1 MGGRRGIGRNHTPAA
16 VGGMGARDIAI
27 ANHSQLGC
35 KRLHCC
41 SDCTFSTFCAAEN
54 AKCLKTNKIT
64 FNIIRIIGHIA
75 LNGQSSPRSRRL
87 TAGNA
92 GAKSPPCDPGGGAF
106 AQADDTDRI
115 TLTPEKKKF
124 TSSNLG
130 CRAACCIVRGYE
142 KKRIGGFDL

>member
-16 VGGMGARDIAI
+16 VGGVGARDIAI
-27 ANHSQLGC
+27 ANHSQLEC

-54 AKCLKTNKIT
+54 DKCLKTNKIT
-64 FNIIRIIGHIA
+64 FNIMGILGHIA
-75 LNGQSSPRSRRL
+75 LNGQFSPRSRRL

-92 GAKSPPCDPGGGAF
+92 GAKGPPAIPAAGPLPGRMT
-106 AQADDTDRI
+106 QI
-115 TLTPEKKKF
+115 ELPLPPKKNF

-130 CRAACCIVRGYE
+130 CRAACCIVQGYE
-142 KKRIGGFDL
+142 KKGIGGFDL